1 MALEWLKTL
10 LGAAYTPEID
20 TAVAQ
25 EIGKG
30 FVARADFNAKAAKVT
45 ELEAEVTQLRG
56 DVKTRDTQL
65 EELKKSAGDNA
76 ELKKQ
81 IEDLT
86 AQNKADKAAH
96 DKELA
101 TVKLMAA
108 VDAELTAAGSK
119 NNTAVKAVLA
129 DFLKDASIV
138 DGKVTSKVNGETMTL
153 AAKVEA
159 LKKDATT
166 DFMFGAAAKY
176 EGWKPGDSGD
186 GKKPGG
192 DKKLSEMSY
201 AELAEYLANN
211 PGAKLED

>member
-1 MALEWLKTL
+1 MALEWLKNI

-45 ELEAEVTQLRG
+45 ELETEATQLRA

-76 ELKKQ
+76 DLKKQ

-138 DGKVTSKVNGETMTL
+138 DGKVTAKVGGESITL

-159 LKKDATT
+159 LKKDTTT
-166 DFMFGAAAKY
+166 DFMFGAVAKY
-176 EGWKPGDSGD
+176 DGWKPGE
-186 GKKPGG
+186 GG
-192 DKKLSEMSY
+192 DKGGKPGADKKPSEMSY
-201 AELAEYLANN
+201 SELAEYLAAN
-211 PGAKLED
+211 PDVKLD

>member
-30 FVARADFNAKAAKVT
+30 FVARTDFNAKAAKVA

-76 ELKKQ
+76 DLKKQ

-129 DFLKDASIV
+129 DFLKDASIL
-138 DGKVTSKVNGETMTL
+138 DGKVTSKVNGESVTL
-153 AAKVEA
+153 AARVEA
-159 LKKDATT
+159 MKKDAAT
-166 DFMFGAAAKY
+166 DFLFGAAAKY

-186 GKKPGG
+186 GKKPGEG
-192 DKKLSEMSY
+192 KKPSEMSY
-201 AELAEYLANN
+201 AELAEYLAAN
-211 PGAKLED
+211 PDAKLD

>member
-30 FVARADFNAKAAKVT
+30 FVARTDFNAKAAKVT

-76 ELKKQ
+76 DLRKQ

-129 DFLKDASIV
+129 DFLKDASIL
-138 DGKVTSKVNGETMTL
+138 DGKVTSKVNGESVTL
-153 AAKVEA
+153 AARVEA
-159 LKKDATT
+159 MKKDAAT
-166 DFMFGAAAKY
+166 DFLFGAAAKY

-186 GKKPGG
+186 GKKPGEG
-192 DKKLSEMSY
+192 KKPSEMSY
-201 AELAEYLANN
+201 AELLEYKAAN
-211 PGAKLED
+211 PDAKLD

>member
-30 FVARADFNAKAAKVT
+30 FVARTDFNAKAAKVT
-45 ELEAEVTQLRG
+45 EMEAEVTQLRG

-76 ELKKQ
+76 DLKKQ

-129 DFLKDASIV
+129 DFLKDASIL
-138 DGKVTSKVNGETMTL
+138 DGKVTSKVNGESVTL
-153 AAKVEA
+153 AARVEA
-159 LKKDATT
+159 MKKDAAT
-166 DFMFGAAAKY
+166 DFLFGAAAKY

-186 GKKPGG
+186 GKKPGEG
-192 DKKLSEMSY
+192 KKPSEMSY
-201 AELAEYLANN
+201 AELAEYLAAN
-211 PGAKLED
+211 PDAKLD

>member
-30 FVARADFNAKAAKVT
+30 FVARTDFNAKAAKVT

-76 ELKKQ
+76 DLKKQ

-86 AQNKADKAAH
+86 AKNKADKAAH

-129 DFLKDASIV
+129 DFLKDASIL
-138 DGKVTSKVNGETMTL
+138 DGKVTSKVNGESVTL
-153 AAKVEA
+153 AARVEA
-159 LKKDATT
+159 MKKDAAT
-166 DFMFGAAAKY
+166 DFLFGAAAKY

-186 GKKPGG
+186 GKKPGEG
-192 DKKLSEMSY
+192 KKPSEMSY
-201 AELAEYLANN
+201 AELAEYLAAN
-211 PGAKLED
+211 PDAKLD